1 MENIQLDELVITV
14 KRKAVKHIRLSV
26 HPPDGRVTLT
36 VPVAVRFEAA
46 RSFAIS
52 RLNWIRT
59 QQKKLQARVRE
70 VPQQFVEHENHLLWG
85 TPCLLAVRYQDIKP
99 SVVLDGRQIILT
111 VRPGAS
117 LEKRAQI
124 MQEWHK
130 SLLHEAVPPLFE
142 TWQARLK
149 VQVSGYSL
157 QQMKTRW
164 GTCNYRTG
172 HIRLNTELAK
182 KPRPLLEYVVV
193 HELAHLIEPSHN
205 ARFVA
210 VMDAHYPGWRN
221 AHAELNAPALAAGAW
236 KE

>member
-1 MENIQLDELVITV
+1 
-14 KRKAVKHIRLSV
+14 
-26 HPPDGRVTLT
+26 
-36 VPVAVRFEAA
+36 
-46 RSFAIS
+46 
-52 RLNWIRT
+52 
-59 QQKKLQARVRE
+59 
-70 VPQQFVEHENHLLWG
+70 
-85 TPCLLAVRYQDIKP
+85 
-99 SVVLDGRQIILT
+99 
-111 VRPGAS
+111 
-117 LEKRAQI
+117 

-182 KPRPLLEYVVV
+182 KPRSLLEYVVV